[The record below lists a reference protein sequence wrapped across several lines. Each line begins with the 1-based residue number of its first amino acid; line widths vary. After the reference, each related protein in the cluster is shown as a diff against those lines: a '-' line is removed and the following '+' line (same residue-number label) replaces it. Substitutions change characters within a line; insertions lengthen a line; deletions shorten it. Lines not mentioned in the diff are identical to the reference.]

1 MNNNA
6 KRINNLI
13 FLLLFVLS
21 LMVTGCNSKK
31 ESNNNDKI
39 STGTDTGNDASDEA
53 PYIEGLHFKEE
64 VSLDY
69 AECFSI
75 YRYEEGYSVIEVN
88 DGRNYLVVPEDAAI
102 PEGTEG
108 YFIIKKPVLNIYLAS
123 TSTMALFNA
132 MDSLDAVGMTSL
144 RAKDWHIDNV
154 VSAMEDEEI
163 LFAGKYSEPD
173 YELLLDENCNLAIEN
188 TMILHSPEVQEKL
201 EELGITVFIDCSSYE
216 KHPLGRSEWIK
227 VYAELTDRQEEAE
240 LFFRAQKD
248 VVDSLA
254 QYENTQKTVAY
265 FYINESGSVV
275 VRKSSDY
282 IPKMIEIAGGHYI
295 FENLGD
301 DEESASSSTNI
312 TMEEFYNQAK
322 DADYLIYNATIDN
335 PLNSI
340 DELIGKN
347 ALFSEFKAVKNDNVW
362 CTEKNM
368 FQATD
373 VIGNIINDYH
383 TVFTDDNA
391 EKLEFMYHIH

>member
-39 STGTDTGNDASDEA
+39 STGTDTGNDALDEA

-188 TMILHSPEVQEKL
+188 TMILHTPEVKEKL

-216 KHPLGRSEWIK
+216 EHPLGRSEWIK

-254 QYENTQKTVAY
+254 QYENTKKTVAY

>member
-188 TMILHSPEVQEKL
+188 TMILHTPEVQEKL

-216 KHPLGRSEWIK
+216 EHPLGRSEWIK

-312 TMEEFYNQAK
+312 SMEEFYNQAK

-391 EKLEFMYHIH
+391 EKLEFMYRIH

>member
-188 TMILHSPEVQEKL
+188 TMILHTPEVQEKL

-216 KHPLGRSEWIK
+216 EHPLGRSEWIK

-254 QYENTQKTVAY
+254 QYENTKKTVAY

-312 TMEEFYNQAK
+312 SMEEFYNQAK

-391 EKLEFMYHIH
+391 EKLEFMYRIH